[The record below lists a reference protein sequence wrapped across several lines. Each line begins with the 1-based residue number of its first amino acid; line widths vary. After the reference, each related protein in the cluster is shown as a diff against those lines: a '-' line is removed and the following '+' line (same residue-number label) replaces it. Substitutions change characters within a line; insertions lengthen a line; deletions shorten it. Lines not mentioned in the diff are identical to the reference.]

1 MSDAP
6 ISGLPAA
13 TTPLAGTE
21 VLPIV
26 QSGAPAKVPVSDL
39 TAGRSVSGLN
49 FVPTGSTVPAN
60 GMYLSAANT
69 LAWAT
74 DSTLR
79 VNLGATGLLSIG
91 AGSFGRGAPVTKVAD
106 FTLAATENWLIINKA
121 GSVTVTLPAASSW
134 TGREVMFKTITAN
147 TLVSNASNVVPQAG
161 GAAGTAILAGVA
173 GQWATLVSDG
183 TNWII
188 MQGGGLL

>member
-26 QSGAPAKVPVSDL
+26 QSGATDKVTVANL
-39 TAGRSVSGLN
+39 TAGRSVSALN
-49 FVPTGSTVPAN
+49 FVATGSTVPAN

-74 DSTLR
+74 NSTLR

-91 AGSFGRGAPVTKVAD
+91 AGSFGRGAPVTKAIN
-106 FTLAATENWLIINKA
+106 FTLAATENWVIVDQA
-121 GSVTVTLPAASSW
+121 GSTTVTLPAASSW
-134 TGREVMFKTITAN
+134 TGREV
-147 TLVSNASNVVPQAG
+147 VS
-161 GAAGTAILAGVA
+161 T
-173 GQWATLVSDG
+173 
-183 TNWII
+183 
-188 MQGGGLL
+188 